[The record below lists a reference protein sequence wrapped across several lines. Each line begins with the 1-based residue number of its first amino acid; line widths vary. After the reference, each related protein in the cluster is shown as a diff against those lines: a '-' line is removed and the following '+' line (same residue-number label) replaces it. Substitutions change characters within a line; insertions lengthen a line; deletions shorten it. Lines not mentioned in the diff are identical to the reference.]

1 VFVTRLVVALCVLAA
16 VAAPDAAAAP
26 TIAGPLSR
34 SGSSRFFMDP
44 SGRAVYLAGSQTWDD
59 FQDTDQSNNPQPF
72 DFNAYVSFLVGHG
85 QNATILW
92 HKDLPRYCN
101 WGAGGTWNM
110 GPFPWPR
117 TGPANASD
125 GKPKFNLSQFDQSY
139 FDRLRS
145 RAVQLQQNNIYA
157 IVQLFDGLGLIANR
171 CNNDGY
177 PLSGPNNV
185 NGIDDGGGTNS
196 MTMSRA
202 NSITDVQDAYVRKV
216 VDTLNDL
223 PNVLWQVSE
232 EAPANSTWWQNHMID
247 LLHSYEAGKP
257 LQHVVGDAILTG
269 GSDDALF
276 SSSADWVAPSA
287 RVAPTG
293 APGNKAIIDDSDHAY
308 FGMWN
313 DSAQQNRNWVWENF
327 TNGASVLFMDPYEIF
342 WSSGNRNRC
351 ANPNAGVC
359 SDVDHRWDNL
369 RDNLGATVSYANR
382 MNLAAMSP
390 QGGRSSTGFALVNPA
405 SEYLV
410 YAPSGGNFTVDLS
423 GSAPTLNVEWYN
435 PSSNSAQPAGTV
447 NGGGRTQFTAP
458 FGGDAVLYL
467 VDASAAAPAP
477 APAAPPPAAASPD
490 QAPPPPVDQDAVPP
504 PPPPPAGDQDAGP
517 PLPQASVDQD
527 AGAASPAP
535 PASDQDAGPP
545 PPPPPASG
553 D

>member
-1 VFVTRLVVALCVLAA
+1 MFVTRLALTLCVLGSLVLPGA
-16 VAAPDAAAAP
+16 VASAAAP
-26 TIAGPLSR
+26 AIAGPLTR
-34 SGSSRFFMDP
+34 SGSSRFFTDP
-44 SGRAVYLAGSQTWDD
+44 SGRAIYLAGSQTWDD

-72 DFNAYVSFLVGHG
+72 DFNAYVNFLVGHG

-117 TGPANASD
+117 TGPGNATD
-125 GKPKFNLSQFDQSY
+125 GKPKFDLSQFDQSY

-145 RAVQLQQNNIYA
+145 RATMLNQNGIYA
-157 IVQLFDGLGLIANR
+157 VVQLFDGLGLLANR
-171 CNNDGY
+171 CSNDGF

-185 NGIDDGGGTNS
+185 NGIDDGGGTGS
-196 MTMSRA
+196 MTMGGPNA
-202 NSITDVQDAYVRKV
+202 ITNVQDAYVRHA

-232 EAPANSTWWQNHMID
+232 EAPSNSMWWQNHMIS

-257 LQHVVGDAILTG
+257 SQHVVGDAILTG

-276 SSSADWVAPSA
+276 GSGADWIAPSA
-287 RVAPTG
+287 RVAPTDG
-293 APGNKAIIDDSDHAY
+293 RGKAIIDDSDHAY

-313 DSAQQNRNWVWENF
+313 DSQQQNRNFVWENF

-351 ANPNAGVC
+351 ASPNAGVC

-390 QGGRSSTGFALVNPA
+390 QGGRSSTGFALVNPS

-410 YAPSGGNFTVDLS
+410 YAPSGGSFSVDLS

-435 PSSNSAQPAGTV
+435 PSANGAQPAGTV
-447 NGGGRTQFTAP
+447 TGGGRQQFTPP

-467 VDASAAAPAP
+467 VDAGAAAPVPAP
-477 APAAPPPAAASPD
+477 APAAPPPPD
-490 QAPPPPVDQDAVPP
+490 QPPATPADQDAA
-504 PPPPPAGDQDAGP
+504 PPPAG
-517 PLPQASVDQD
+517 
-527 AGAASPAP
+527 
-535 PASDQDAGPP
+535 
-545 PPPPPASG
+545 SG
-553 D
+553 SGM